1 MSKPWLPGTQTTTG
15 TWGRIL
21 SECLKDANID
31 PRPLFEQVDLDYE
44 DAIDPDTRIPDAK
57 LRHLYPLAIAATGTE
72 SFSIQLGGYVKAHSF
87 HALGMAILVSKTV
100 GDALQRFQ
108 RHSAIISDSGY
119 IEMSFVG
126 DNCRFEVN
134 VERDIHDI
142 RLLPFA
148 AINAFT
154 FGVVSM
160 MREITEDADLNP
172 IGVELCEPQPKDSKP
187 YENAFRCPIAFG
199 KPREALMYRIADL
212 DRPVRYANESLAKQH
227 DQITE
232 SFIKNMSPAFEDELY
247 RQILNELPNGE
258 LSVDRLASRLNMSSR
273 KLQGKLQQQNTSYQ
287 QLLDKARK
295 ELASKYLSSTAYSI
309 TEISFLLGFANTAGF
324 CRVFKR
330 WFECSPTDYR
340 LRIAA
345 HG

>member
-21 SECLKDANID
+21 SECLKDANVD
-31 PRPLFEQVDLDYE
+31 PRPLFEQVDLDYDE
-44 DAIDPDTRIPDAK
+44 SIAPDTRIPDAK
-57 LRHLYPLAIAATGTE
+57 LRHLYPLAIQATNSD
-72 SFSIQLGGYVKAHSF
+72 SFSLQLGAYVKAHSF

-119 IEMSFVG
+119 IDMIYVG
-126 DNCRFEVN
+126 DNCRFDVN
-134 VERDIHDI
+134 VDRDIHGV
-142 RLLPFA
+142 RLLPYD
-148 AINAFT
+148 AINAFM
-154 FGVVSM
+154 FGVVNM
-160 MREITEDADLNP
+160 MREITEDFDLSP
-172 IGVELCEPQPKDSKP
+172 VRVELCEAKPLDTSP
-187 YENAFRCPIAFG
+187 YEKAFSCPVEFDRP
-199 KPREALMYRIADL
+199 KETLMYSIKDMAQ
-212 DRPVRYANESLAKQH
+212 PVRYANESLAKQH

-258 LSVDRLASRLNMSSR
+258 LSVDKLASSLNMSLR

-295 ELASKYLSSTAYSI
+295 ELASKYLTSTNYSI
-309 TEISFLLGFANTAGF
+309 TEVSFLLGFANSAGF
-324 CRVFKR
+324 CRAFKR

-340 LRIAA
+340 LRAVA
-345 HG
+345 DS